1 MSETPDTPSY
11 DVVIIGGGAAG
22 IGVAS
27 SLLRRQSRLKIAI
40 VEPSEY
46 HYYQPAWTLVGGG
59 AFDVTKSRRPMSTL
73 IPKGVTW
80 IKQAATAFD
89 PDKNSVH
96 IDGLKQIHY
105 KFLIIAAGLKIKWDA
120 IPGLHETLGKNGV
133 TSNYS
138 YESAPYTWQLVKAMQ
153 RGKAI
158 FTQPPMPVKCP
169 GAPQKAMYL
178 SCYEWMKKDCL
189 KDIDVELNNA
199 GGVLFGVADFVPPL
213 MQYVKQYNAQL
224 NFNTNLVEVDG
235 PAKTAWFD
243 VKDPEGNVTRVKKSF
258 DLLHVVPP
266 QGPHEWIK
274 NSPLSNA
281 EGWIDVDQKTLQH
294 AKYANVFG
302 LGDACSTPNSK
313 TAAAARKQIVVVA
326 ENLLALQ
333 AQKKMSIEYDGYG
346 SCPLTVERGK
356 IILAEF
362 GYGGKLMPTFAW
374 LINPIK
380 ASYLAWLL
388 KKDVLPW
395 LYWNAMLKGREWLA
409 RPFKN

>member
-1 MSETPDTPSY
+1 MSENLDSAFY
-11 DVVIIGGGAAG
+11 DVVIVGGGAAG
-22 IGVAS
+22 IAVAS
-27 SLLRRQSRLKIAI
+27 SLLRRESSFKIAI
-40 VEPSEY
+40 IEPSEY

-59 AFDVTKSRRPMSTL
+59 AFDVTKSKRPMATL
-73 IPKGVTW
+73 IPHGVTW
-80 IKQAATAFD
+80 IKQSASGFD
-89 PDKNSVH
+89 PDKNSVF
-96 IDGLKQIHY
+96 IDEQKQIHY
-105 KFLIIAAGLKIKWDA
+105 KFLIVAAGLKIKWDA
-120 IPGLHETLGKNGV
+120 IPGLLETLGKNGV

-138 YESAPYTWQLVKAMQ
+138 YEFAPYTWTLVQ
-153 RGKAI
+153 SLRQGKAI

-178 SCYEWMKKDCL
+178 SCYEWFKKGTL
-189 KDIDVELNNA
+189 KNIEVELNNA

-213 MQYVKQYNAQL
+213 MEYVKQYNATL

-235 PAKTAWFD
+235 PGKMASFE
-243 VKDPEGNVTRVKKSF
+243 VKDAQGNITRIKKSF
-258 DLLHVVPP
+258 DMLHVVPP
-266 QGPHEWIK
+266 QGPHTWIK
-274 NSPLSNA
+274 DSPLANA
-281 EGWIDVDQKTLQH
+281 EGWVEVDQKTLQH
-294 AKYANVFG
+294 VRYHNVFG
-302 LGDACSTPNSK
+302 LGDSCSTPNSK
-313 TAAAARKQIVVVA
+313 TAAAARKQVVVVA
-326 ENLLALQ
+326 ENLIALQ
-333 AQKKMSIEYDGYG
+333 ANKKMPLEYDGYG

-380 ASYLAWLL
+380 ASYLAWIL